1 MNTLRKLITTA
12 ASILAMCSGAF
23 AATEYLNVDE
33 NSFKG
38 DGSLTF
44 TCNVEGVAV
53 DGVEFSLYKIAD
65 AFIEDDHIFYYSKAD
80 DGSYILL
87 DDFDDMTAIE
97 LYDYAANC
105 NKDDYEVY
113 ATAVSD
119 ENGVAKFDIDN
130 YGMYLVVQTGATGS
144 AEHYTEYSQ
153 FLMSVPNVS
162 EVDNELVYNV
172 ESYPKAT
179 IVDTYVPE
187 TPKTPN
193 SPKTGDATSIGL
205 LILFAVCSLA
215 GIIILIKKR
224 KEP

>member
-1 MNTLRKLITTA
+1 MKKFITALSFVIMSTNA
-12 ASILAMCSGAF
+12 L

-38 DGSLTF
+38 EGSITF
-44 TCNVEGVAV
+44 TCEVGDVPI
-53 DGVEFSLYKIAD
+53 DGVELSLYKIAD
-65 AFIEDDHIFYYSKAD
+65 GFVEDDHVFYYTKVND
-80 DGSYILL
+80 NYVLM
-87 DDFDDMTAIE
+87 DDFDNMTAIE
-97 LYDYAANC
+97 LYDYATEC
-105 NKDDYEVY
+105 NKDNYELV
-113 ATAVSD
+113 ATEVSD
-119 ENGVAKFDIDN
+119 KDGVVTFNLDN
-130 YGMYLVVQTGATGS
+130 YGMYLVVQTGSSGMS
-144 AEHYTEYSQ
+144 SHYSQYTQ
-153 FLMSVPNVS
+153 FLMSVPNV
-162 EVDNELVYNV
+162 VDKELVYDI

-193 SPKTGDATSIGL
+193 SPKTGDTTSIGL